1 MRKYISAIA
10 VLLLISVL
18 GSAIDAKPQR
28 HAKQHALHT
37 RSYAYSSG
45 QPQSPGLSS
54 HDADGLAFG
63 SARWWDGKQGQGGG
77 GGGGGGGG
85 SGM

>member
-1 MRKYISAIA
+1 MRKYVAAIV
-10 VLLLISVL
+10 VLLLISVP
-18 GSAIDAKPQR
+18 GSTTDAKPQR
-28 HAKQHALHT
+28 HSKQHPHRT
-37 RSYAYSSG
+37 PSYAYSSG
-45 QPQSPGLSS
+45 QPQSPGSSS